1 MMIMM
6 QLLSTLEVIPETIH
20 FVISLDAA
28 SGPFNNDAKVRWGV
42 IGLGD
47 VCTVKAG
54 PAFYKAYNSTLTAVM
69 RRTPGMA
76 QSWIDDNIK
85 ANKFP
90 NSVAK
95 SIRAYESVEEMLTD
109 VQPDAL
115 YVATP
120 PGAHLEVIRKIVAAP
135 SASTLKAVYI
145 EKPCGRCAWETRA
158 LIYDTTKHKVLSS
171 IVSLAHERTQMI
183 RELLQSQMI
192 GDRVTK
198 VQYTQRSRFGTVTTP
213 KPIWDSYHPREPA
226 DPSQIT

>member
-1 MMIMM
+1 MM
-6 QLLSTLEVIPETIH
+6 QLLSTLKVIPETIH
-20 FVISLDAA
+20 FVISLNAA
-28 SGPFNNDAKVRWGV
+28 SGPFNNDAKVRWGI

-158 LIYDTTKHKVLSS
+158 LIYELS
-171 IVSLAHERTQMI
+171 
-183 RELLQSQMI
+183 
-192 GDRVTK
+192 
-198 VQYTQRSRFGTVTTP
+198 QRNIKFYPALSPWLT
-213 KPIWDSYHPREPA
+213 REPK
-226 DPSQIT
+226 